1 MNSVEKISRL
11 QTLLGR
17 VQQRAK
23 EPRGTSAGA
32 VPVEASPIPPVAA
45 VPRAAPA
52 QIAITAP
59 SAVTVSVDA
68 TLPFATR
75 VPDDAIAR
83 SGMKSPLGSEPP
95 GMQTDRAPAPARD
108 SGAPEIEMGE
118 VEAELEI
125 VESPEAPTV
134 QRLEIALEPPP
145 GGEKPAIP
153 PPSSLPEDLDFGDLE
168 ASAEEAP
175 PASSKRPSAQLR
187 GEDEQRPEPPA
198 PVLTPPPE
206 SGPQELSAAELGAKA
221 EALEVDLALKQPK
234 VPREA
239 TIEQLG
245 NTVELEEATSAELEL
260 APTSA
265 PVIRKPE
272 PASEME
278 AELPTSA
285 PPEVFAKEAPAA
297 TTVAKEPV
305 QPASG
310 QPSSTEAEA
319 TDQPITAVRL
329 IPPSLRTEAA
339 SHAVEVHP
347 ATFGGPMAQAQAAA
361 FVGAARTFAP
371 ESFAELLDATLS
383 LGKGA

>member
-118 VEAELEI
+118 VEAELEMQGDGRRRRTEVQP
-125 VESPEAPTV
+125 VEERGL
-134 QRLEIALEPPP
+134 QLP
-145 GGEKPAIP
+145 GGH
-153 PPSSLPEDLDFGDLE
+153 LE
-168 ASAEEAP
+168 GGLAA
-175 PASSKRPSAQLR
+175 
-187 GEDEQRPEPPA
+187 
-198 PVLTPPPE
+198 V
-206 SGPQELSAAELGAKA
+206 GPGRELGG
-221 EALEVDLALKQPK
+221 DHQ
-234 VPREA
+234 
-239 TIEQLG
+239 G
-245 NTVELEEATSAELEL
+245 
-260 APTSA
+260 
-265 PVIRKPE
+265 
-272 PASEME
+272 
-278 AELPTSA
+278 
-285 PPEVFAKEAPAA
+285 
-297 TTVAKEPV
+297 
-305 QPASG
+305 G
-310 QPSSTEAEA
+310 QKS
-319 TDQPITAVRL
+319 Q
-329 IPPSLRTEAA
+329 RTRN
-339 SHAVEVHP
+339 P
-347 ATFGGPMAQAQAAA
+347 
-361 FVGAARTFAP
+361 
-371 ESFAELLDATLS
+371 
-383 LGKGA
+383 

>member
-23 EPRGTSAGA
+23 EPRGTKPEGVAL
-32 VPVEASPIPPVAA
+32 EASQRPPVAA

-75 VPDDAIAR
+75 VPDEAIAR

-95 GMQTDRAPAPARD
+95 GMQTDRAPAPTRD
-108 SGAPEIEMGE
+108 SGAPEIETGE

-145 GGEKPAIP
+145 GSQKPAIP
-153 PPSSLPEDLDFGDLE
+153 PPSSLPEELDFGDLE
-168 ASAEEAP
+168 SPPEEAP

-187 GEDEQRPEPPA
+187 GEDEQRAEPPA

-272 PASEME
+272 PVSEME

-285 PPEVFAKEAPAA
+285 PPEVFAQRAPAA
-297 TTVAKEPV
+297 VKEPV
-305 QPASG
+305 QPAAG
-310 QPSSTEAEA
+310 QPSPAEAEA
-319 TDQPITAVRL
+319 AEQPITAVRL

-339 SHAVEVHP
+339 SHAIEVHP
-347 ATFGGPMAQAQAAA
+347 VTFGGPMAQGQAAA
-361 FVGAARTFAP
+361 FVGAARSFAP

-383 LGKGA
+383 LGERA

>member
-1 MNSVEKISRL
+1 
-11 QTLLGR
+11 
-17 VQQRAK
+17 
-23 EPRGTSAGA
+23 
-32 VPVEASPIPPVAA
+32 
-45 VPRAAPA
+45 
-52 QIAITAP
+52 
-59 SAVTVSVDA
+59 
-68 TLPFATR
+68 
-75 VPDDAIAR
+75 
-83 SGMKSPLGSEPP
+83 
-95 GMQTDRAPAPARD
+95 
-108 SGAPEIEMGE
+108 
-118 VEAELEI
+118 
-125 VESPEAPTV
+125 
-134 QRLEIALEPPP
+134 
-145 GGEKPAIP
+145 
-153 PPSSLPEDLDFGDLE
+153 
-168 ASAEEAP
+168 
-175 PASSKRPSAQLR
+175 
-187 GEDEQRPEPPA
+187 
-198 PVLTPPPE
+198 VLTPPPE

-371 ESFAELLDATLS
+371 ESFAELLDATLA